1 VQNRRA
7 VHGEKFHH
15 SFRKAGSAQTGG
27 CHEQML
33 HSGVENISRNKL
45 WWLRRDEMRAIKE
58 FFQSAR

>member
-33 HSGVENISRNKL
+33 DSGVENISRNKL
-45 WWLRRDEMRAIKE
+45 WWLRRDEMRAIK
-58 FFQSAR
+58 